1 MPSSGGF
8 PKRPPV
14 VFDRHS
20 LLCSTGTACCVRP
33 AQQAVF
39 DRHGGAVFDRHG
51 GAVFDRHGGAVFDRH
66 SGAVFDRHGGAVFGK
81 TGWKRRMFI

>member
-8 PKRPPV
+8 PKRPPA

-33 AQQAVF
+33 AQP
-39 DRHGGAVFDRHG
+39 
-51 GAVFDRHGGAVFDRH
+51 AVFDRH
-66 SGAVFDRHGGAVFGK
+66 SLLCS
-81 TGWKRRMFI
+81 TGTAGLCSTGTAGPCSTGTAGPFRENRMEKAHVHLSNER